1 MGGIS
6 GGYVGPKEVHYM
18 FIDGEQLR
26 RTADEVGNSWFGK
39 PIEIDYLAL
48 QGACQKVFYY
58 DCLPAKQ
65 QGADEV
71 AFKAKHDS
79 KAGFFNKLRR
89 LQGWHV
95 SQGLAKHRKKE
106 AQQQKE
112 VDILIAVDM
121 LTHTHRR
128 NMHRLTFVSGD
139 QDFAPLIEAVVR
151 DGMYVELLY
160 PEGHT
165 AQDLIDFA
173 DVAKPMDVDFLFGI
187 STRTFRRHHGLP
199 SRSGDSGDGPRDADL
214 IAECFCA
221 GRAFAKVWRERAPS
235 ELVTIRLVEP
245 DTNSNNNFW
254 IVRDRDVT
262 RAKRYFMGWM
272 ERDFGVVATSLE
284 WVDR

>member
-1 MGGIS
+1 MGGVF
-6 GGYVGPKEVHYM
+6 GGYAGPKEVHYM

-39 PIEIDYLAL
+39 PIEIDYPKL
-48 QGACQKVFYY
+48 QSSCQKVFYY

-65 QGADEV
+65 HGADDA

-79 KAGFFNKLRR
+79 KAAFFNELRR

-151 DGMYVELLY
+151 EGMYVELLY

-173 DVAKPMDVDFLFGI
+173 DVAKPMDADFLFGI
-187 STRTFRRHHGLP
+187 STPTFQRHHGLP
-199 SRSGDSGDGPRDADL
+199 SRSGDLGDEPRDAEL
-214 IAECFCA
+214 IAECSRA
-221 GRAFAKVWRERAPS
+221 GQPFAKVWRERASP
-235 ELVTIRLVEP
+235 ELTTIRLVEP
-245 DTNSNNNFW
+245 DPGNKNFW
-254 IVRDRDVT
+254 NVRDRDAA
-262 RAKRYFMGWM
+262 RAKRYFTGWM
-272 ERDFGVVATSLE
+272 ERDFGIAATSLE
-284 WVDR
+284 WVER